1 MKKIDAQNYSAF
13 TNAIPKHSPMK
24 KSPIARWVSK
34 YCGFGSRGK
43 SVKAKWIS
51 DEECLISDTS
61 FFMAVDLETI
71 HAVNTSDDRFLLVK
85 NRPLVENIFNRADP
99 KLAKNIVE
107 IGIFKGGSIALYA
120 LVYKPTRL
128 VGIEYA
134 TKRVEALDNFI
145 AKRGIAESVRLHY
158 GVDQSD
164 RARVRNI
171 IEEEFGG
178 EALDLV
184 VDDGSHHYE
193 KTKSSFETIFPYLRQ
208 GGVFVVEDWG
218 WAHWAGPI
226 WQECQAFPAQD
237 PSMTNLLLEVCML
250 AASRPDIV
258 SHVEVEPSL
267 FRVTRGGGEVEP
279 GFSLG
284 DFYLNRGKPFVPV
297 M

>member
-1 MKKIDAQNYSAF
+1 MKKIDTQENYQAF
-13 TNAIPKHSPMK
+13 TASTQHTPVK
-24 KSPIARWVSK
+24 KSRIAQWV
-34 YCGFGSRGK
+34 
-43 SVKAKWIS
+43 S
-51 DEECLISDTS
+51 DEECVISGTS

-71 HAVNTSDDRFLLVK
+71 HAVNTSDDRFLLAK
-85 NRPLVENIFNRADP
+85 NRPLVEDIFKSADAQA
-99 KLAKNIVE
+99 AKNIVE
-107 IGIFKGGSIALYA
+107 IGIFKGGSVALYA
-120 LVYKPTRL
+120 LVYEPTKF

-134 TKRVEALDNFI
+134 TKRIEALDTFI
-145 AKRGIAESVRLHY
+145 AKRRLAESVRLHY

-164 RARVRNI
+164 RMRVQKI
-171 IEEEFGG
+171 IEEEFCG
-178 EALDLV
+178 EPLDLV

-193 KTKSSFETIFPYLRQ
+193 KTKSSFETIFPYLRS

-226 WQECQAFPAQD
+226 WQESQAFPAED

-258 SHVEVEPSL
+258 SHVEVEPSI
-267 FRVTRGGGEVEP
+267 FRVTRGCGEIEP